1 MHTTIA
7 TDRQM
12 TIDLFELAIDAGMS
26 EQEFINEMIKLYA
39 SHLSVVLEENT
50 GEMLVHTVKFTDHD
64 LEITARKIPAKNV
77 SVN

>member
-12 TIDLFELAIDAGMS
+12 TKDLFKLAMDAGMT
-26 EQEFINEMIKLYA
+26 EQEFINEINKTYA
-39 SHLSVVLEENT
+39 ILSSAALEQNNA
-50 GEMLVHTVKFTDHD
+50 EMLVDTVNFSDHD
-64 LEITARKIPAKNV
+64 LEITARKIPTKNV